1 MLANAG
7 VPGRVYYDW
16 KPFSLV
22 EVRQFIA
29 FYILQG
35 LSPSSQI
42 KMKFVPQHEDPING
56 SNICFK
62 VFGRKKTEGTKCF
75 SPYLPAKIL

>member
-7 VPGRVYYDW
+7 VLGGVYYYW
-16 KPFSLV
+16 KPFSPV

-35 LSPSSQI
+35 LSHSPQN

-62 VFGRKKTEGTKCF
+62 VFERKKTEGTKCF
-75 SPYLPAKIL
+75 SPYLPVKIL